1 MKHKLLSF
9 ISSGVFAGAVLLV
22 PHFASAITVSP
33 LVIEADADPGQ
44 QVTRVLRVFNESAAP
59 IELFMEKVAFT
70 ARDDAEEGGKPQFIP
85 PDQTSEQLLNWIS
98 FSTDSVGLQPQQDS
112 EVLLTIKVPQDAEAG
127 GHYAAVFWSSDP
139 PSEAGGGSQIKIGS
153 KVATL
158 ILLNVSG
165 NVIENA
171 SLSLFST
178 INNKQFFNRL
188 PVDFDLR
195 FVNNGTVHV
204 KPQGSLE
211 ISDMLGRKSKIVLVN
226 DAGGNVLPGTA
237 RKYQSFWTKKPT
249 VDAEGYPLD
258 EALYRPPKAG
268 FFKELKN
275 EANNFALGKYK
286 ADVTLAYGRKQDKV
300 ITSHTSFWV
309 FPWRFLLV
317 TILVLVLLIFFV
329 HWNIKRYNKWII
341 EQARKSGKV

>member
-1 MKHKLLSF
+1 MKQKLISL
-9 ISSGVFAGAVLLV
+9 ISSGLLGTALFLLPHVAEAV
-22 PHFASAITVSP
+22 TVSP

-44 QVTRVLRVFNESAAP
+44 QVTRILRVVNETSAP
-59 IELFMEKVAFT
+59 MELFMEKVAFT

-85 PDQTSEQLLNWIS
+85 ADQTNEQLLNWIS
-98 FSTDSVGLQPQQDS
+98 FSTPSVGLQPQQES
-112 EVLLTIKVPQDAEAG
+112 EVLLTIKVPQDAQPG

-139 PSEAGGGSQIKIGS
+139 PSEVAGGSQIKIGS

-165 NVIENA
+165 NVVENA
-171 SLSLFST
+171 SLELFST
-178 INNKQFFNRL
+178 INHKAFFNRL

-249 VDAEGYPLD
+249 VDAEGFPLA
-258 EALYRPPKAG
+258 EETYRPPKAH
-268 FFKELKN
+268 FFKEFKN
-275 EANNFALGKYK
+275 EASNFAFGKYK
-286 ADVTLAYGRKQDKV
+286 ADLTLSYGRNHDKV
-300 ITSHTSFWV
+300 ITSHAEFWV
-309 FPWRFLLV
+309 LPWRFLLV
-317 TILVLVLLIFFV
+317 AILVLALLILFV
-329 HWNIKRYNKWII
+329 QWNIKRYNKWVI